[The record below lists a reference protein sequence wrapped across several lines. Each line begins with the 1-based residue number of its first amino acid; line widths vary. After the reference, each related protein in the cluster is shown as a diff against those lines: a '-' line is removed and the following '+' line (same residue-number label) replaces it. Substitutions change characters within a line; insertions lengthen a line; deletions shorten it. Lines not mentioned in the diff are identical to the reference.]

1 MAEPGNAAYD
11 YVVVGGG
18 SAGCALAGRLAQNG
32 EDRVLLLEAG
42 GSDRSPYIHIPAG
55 LMRLKNEYYAFAD
68 EPDPTRDG
76 MNTTWLTGRV
86 LGGGSSVNG
95 LVWVRGNRADFD
107 AWAEQGATGWDYDGV
122 LPYFKRSERFE
133 GGADDFRGG
142 RGPQRVSMGR
152 THHAL
157 SDAFV
162 AAAQRAGHPFTPD
175 YNGRSQYG
183 VGWVQT
189 SQRRG
194 FRHSAATAYLGILRR
209 RKNLRVCTNA
219 PATTILFEGRRAVG
233 VRYLERGTPREVRA
247 TREVIVCAGTLSTPR
262 LLMASGVGP
271 ASHLR
276 DHGIDVVADLPGVG
290 GNLQDHLMLI
300 MMWNVDVPT
309 LNLAITANGFVR
321 HGLDFFARGR
331 GPAAS
336 ATAHALVFSQLH
348 PGSAWP
354 DVEHLFAPLGMIGEN
369 TDESLAETF
378 DTVGEHQANELKLL
392 HRAVVS
398 VIVQLLHPK
407 ARGRVELGSAH
418 ALDPPVIRYR
428 FLEHPEDAADL
439 VAGARR
445 AREIMGTSPMAEH
458 VLGEAFPGAEI
469 ETDDQWAQFVRGAA
483 WGGQHPAGTC
493 RMGTDADAVVDPDL
507 RVREVEGLRVADASI
522 MPLVT
527 SGNINAVC
535 EMIGEKAFDLITG

>member
-1 MAEPGNAAYD
+1 MAEPGTASYD

-18 SAGCALAGRLAQNG
+18 SAGCVLASRLAQNG
-32 EDRVLLLEAG
+32 RDRVLLLEAG
-42 GSDRSPYIHIPAG
+42 GNDRSPFIHIPAG
-55 LMRLKNEYYAFAD
+55 LMRLKKEYYAFAD
-68 EPDPTRDG
+68 EPDPTRDD

-107 AWAEQGATGWDYDGV
+107 AWAERGATGWDYDGV

-152 THHAL
+152 THHEL

-162 AAAQRAGHPFTPD
+162 AAAQRAGEPFTPD

-194 FRHSAATAYLGILRR
+194 FRHSAATAYLGYFRR
-209 RKNLRVCTNA
+209 RKNLRVCTDA
-219 PATTILFEGRRAVG
+219 AATNICFEGRRAVG
-233 VRYLERGTPREVRA
+233 VRYLERGAPREVRA

-262 LLMASGVGP
+262 LLMASGLGP

-276 DHGIDVVADLPGVG
+276 DHGIDVVADLRGVG
-290 GNLQDHLMLI
+290 DNLQDHLMLI

-309 LNLAITANGFVR
+309 LNLAITPNGFVR

-348 PGSAWP
+348 GGSAWP

-378 DTVGEHQANELKLL
+378 ETVGEHKANELKLL
-392 HRAVVS
+392 HR
-398 VIVQLLHPK
+398 
-407 ARGRVELGSAH
+407 GSCRSSCSSSIPWH
-418 ALDPPVIRYR
+418 A
-428 FLEHPEDAADL
+428 
-439 VAGARR
+439 
-445 AREIMGTSPMAEH
+445 
-458 VLGEAFPGAEI
+458 
-469 ETDDQWAQFVRGAA
+469 
-483 WGGQHPAGTC
+483 GG
-493 RMGTDADAVVDPDL
+493 
-507 RVREVEGLRVADASI
+507 SS
-522 MPLVT
+522 
-527 SGNINAVC
+527 SGPRTRWIHR
-535 EMIGEKAFDLITG
+535 